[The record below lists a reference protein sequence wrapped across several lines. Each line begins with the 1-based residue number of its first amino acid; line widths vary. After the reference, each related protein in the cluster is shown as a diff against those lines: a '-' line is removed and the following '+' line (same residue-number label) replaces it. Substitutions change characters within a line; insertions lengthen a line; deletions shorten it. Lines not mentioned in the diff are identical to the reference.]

1 MKSKNSTKFSIGN
14 YYPALDGLRGL
25 AILMIIMYHNFD
37 FLPLSQTGW
46 IGLDLFFVLSGFL
59 ITGIL
64 LQKKNSSHFLRN
76 FYARRIL
83 RIFPIYYL
91 SFIIFLLILP
101 KIISY
106 PFDLNYFLAYQHWFW
121 LEIQNWLFILKPKGN
136 NNFLN
141 HFWSLALEEQF
152 YLICPWV
159 VLFIRKIQNLISFL
173 LGMLLLL
180 LILRLAIWSFRLEN
194 VSYVN
199 IYAFTR
205 IDGLCVG
212 SLLAI
217 FRHQGNFEL
226 KTINRVLGLI
236 FFLLVFIV
244 IPLFKVFFHARLP
257 YLACCLFPTIALFWG
272 FVVWSSIPR
281 ENLIFRVFSNR
292 LLIFFGKISYG
303 LYIFHWPIN
312 RLIKLR
318 FEMGPDQL
326 YHVGTTLFLAVIST
340 AIAIVMSII
349 SYYTYERYFLGLK
362 RYFT

>member
-1 MKSKNSTKFSIGN
+1 LNNKNSPKFSIGN

-37 FLPLSQTGW
+37 FLPLSQAGW

-64 LQKKNSSHFLRN
+64 LKKKNSHHFLRN

-83 RIFPIYYL
+83 RICPIYYL
-91 SFIIFLLILP
+91 SLIIFLFILP
-101 KIISY
+101 NIISY
-106 PFDLNYFLAYQHWFW
+106 PFSRHYFITYQYWFW
-121 LEIQNWLFILKPKGN
+121 LEIQNWLFILKPAGN

-152 YLICPWV
+152 YLIGPWII
-159 VLFIRKIQNLISFL
+159 LFIRKIQNLISFL
-173 LGMLLLL
+173 LGILLLL
-180 LILRLAIWSFRLEN
+180 LILRLAVWSFRLEN

-217 FRHQGNFEL
+217 FRHQKNFKL
-226 KTINRVLGLI
+226 KNLNRVLGLS

-244 IPLFKVFFHARLP
+244 MPFFKLFFHFTLP
-257 YLACCLFPTIALFWG
+257 YLACSLFPAIALFWG
-272 FVVWSSIPR
+272 VVLWSSIPG
-281 ENLIFRVFSNR
+281 ESPIFRIFNNR
-292 LLIFFGKISYG
+292 FLIFFGRISYG

-318 FEMGPDQL
+318 FETGAGQP
-326 YHVGTTLFLAVIST
+326 YHFEMTLLLAIISTGIAIIMSVISF
-340 AIAIVMSII
+340 
-349 SYYTYERYFLGLK
+349 YTYERYFIGLK